1 MPRISKWIKLKNKN
15 IEDKRYCLHNG
26 EILST
31 KDIKEALLGTTL
43 GLGAGDEAPLA
54 GS

>member
-1 MPRISKWIKLKNKN
+1 MGGRVGAV
-15 IEDKRYCLHNG
+15 G
-26 EILST
+26 EST
-31 KDIKEALLGTTL
+31 KDIKEGLLGTTL

>member
-1 MPRISKWIKLKNKN
+1 MR
-15 IEDKRYCLHNG
+15 DC
-26 EILST
+26 ILRGGGST
-31 KDIKEALLGTTL
+31 KDIKEGLLGTTL